1 MEEIKSDDCVSRE
14 LFSGRERG
22 PRLKAPFG
30 SDRDRISR
38 RSCIF
43 EIIYSYGLGDAG

>member
-14 LFSGRERG
+14 LFYGRERE

-43 EIIYSYGLGDAG
+43 ETMCCYGVGDAG